1 MRVRL
6 PKIDVES
13 VFIKRCPLMT
23 DIDYDSPAEEP
34 QEPPQTL
41 QSSVELYPCANVI
54 AQMTHWVLEST
65 RFGYEDVRR
74 WECILRYFRLMNDH
88 QVLFTY
94 YGNIRVTVIAK
105 ISEIQ
110 EYVME
115 DSDFVVAN
123 RSLFTLLHY
132 VMNDVMSVICRVDP
146 PEMRGDRRRKRTH
159 GCAFT
164 SGGDTSQGSFPHT
177 PLL

>member
-1 MRVRL
+1 
-6 PKIDVES
+6 
-13 VFIKRCPLMT
+13 MT

-34 QEPPQTL
+34 QEPHALQAQAL

-88 QVLFTY
+88 QALFTY
-94 YGNIRVTVIAK
+94 YANIRVTVIAK

-159 GCAFT
+159 GCAF
-164 SGGDTSQGSFPHT
+164 SYGDTSHASQTHT

>member
-1 MRVRL
+1 M
-6 PKIDVES
+6 PT
-13 VFIKRCPLMT
+13 MT
-23 DIDYDSPAEEP
+23 DFDPEEP
-34 QEPPQTL
+34 QEPPQAL
-41 QSSVELYPCANVI
+41 QETMFPAGEPYPCANVI
-54 AQMTHWVLEST
+54 AQLTHWVLEST
-65 RFGYEDVRR
+65 RYDYEDTRR

-88 QVLFTY
+88 QILFTY
-94 YGNIRVTVIAK
+94 YANIRVHVIAK

-115 DSDFVVAN
+115 DSDFVVEN

-132 VMNDVMSVICRVDP
+132 VMNDVLSIICRVEP
-146 PEMRGDRRRKRTH
+146 PFVRDSVRRKRTH

-164 SGGDTSQGSFPHT
+164 SGDTYHT

>member
-1 MRVRL
+1 
-6 PKIDVES
+6 
-13 VFIKRCPLMT
+13 MT

-34 QEPPQTL
+34 QEPPQAL

-159 GCAFT
+159 GCAF
-164 SGGDTSQGSFPHT
+164 SCGDTSQGSHASQTYT

>member
-1 MRVRL
+1 
-6 PKIDVES
+6 
-13 VFIKRCPLMT
+13 MT

-34 QEPPQTL
+34 QEPPQEPAGFI
-41 QSSVELYPCANVI
+41 ELYPCANVI

-74 WECILRYFRLMNDH
+74 WECILRYFRLMNNH

-94 YGNIRVTVIAK
+94 YANIRVTVIAK

-159 GCAFT
+159 GCAF
-164 SGGDTSQGSFPHT
+164 SCGDTSHASQTHT

>member
-1 MRVRL
+1 M
-6 PKIDVES
+6 PT
-13 VFIKRCPLMT
+13 MT

-34 QEPPQTL
+34 QEPHALQAQAL
-41 QSSVELYPCANVI
+41 QSSIEPYPCANVI

-159 GCAFT
+159 G
-164 SGGDTSQGSFPHT
+164 GDTSFPHT

>member
-1 MRVRL
+1 MGAECL
-6 PKIDVES
+6 HKIEMVS
-13 VFIKRCPLMT
+13 VFIERCPLMT

-34 QEPPQTL
+34 QEPHAL
-41 QSSVELYPCANVI
+41 QAQALQAHEPYPCANVI
-54 AQMTHWVLEST
+54 AQMTHWVLQST
-65 RFGYEDVRR
+65 RFGYEDTRR

-88 QVLFTY
+88 QILFTY
-94 YGNIRVTVIAK
+94 YANIRVTVIAK

-132 VMNDVMSVICRVDP
+132 AMNDVLSVICRVDP
-146 PEMRGDRRRKRTH
+146 PEVRGDMRRKRTH
-159 GCAFT
+159 SGAFPHT
-164 SGGDTSQGSFPHT
+164 SVEATHT

>member
-1 MRVRL
+1 
-6 PKIDVES
+6 
-13 VFIKRCPLMT
+13 MT

-34 QEPPQTL
+34 QEPHALQAQALQT
-41 QSSVELYPCANVI
+41 SVEPYPCANVI

-88 QVLFTY
+88 QILFTY

-110 EYVME
+110 EYIME
-115 DSDFVVAN
+115 DSDFVVEN

-159 GCAFT
+159 GCAF
-164 SGGDTSQGSFPHT
+164 SYGDTSHASQTHT

>member
-1 MRVRL
+1 
-6 PKIDVES
+6 
-13 VFIKRCPLMT
+13 MT

-34 QEPPQTL
+34 QEPPQEPAGFI
-41 QSSVELYPCANVI
+41 ELYPCANVI

-88 QVLFTY
+88 QILFTY
-94 YGNIRVTVIAK
+94 YANIRVTVIAK

-164 SGGDTSQGSFPHT
+164 SGGDTSQGSHASQTYT

>member
-1 MRVRL
+1 LKPFRFL
-6 PKIDVES
+6 LKDAT
-13 VFIKRCPLMT
+13 MT

-34 QEPPQTL
+34 QEPPQEPAGFI
-41 QSSVELYPCANVI
+41 ELYPCANVI

-132 VMNDVMSVICRVDP
+132 VMNDVLSVICRVDP
-146 PEMRGDRRRKRTH
+146 PSPVRRDVRRKRTY
-159 GCAFT
+159 GGAFP
-164 SGGDTSQGSFPHT
+164 SGDTSHASQTYT